1 MPNHVSDRG
10 GLPVMGAESPE
21 RADAALNRR
30 RILAAAQR
38 LFESRGVGCTSM
50 DAIAGEAGVGKGT
63 LFRRFGDR
71 AGLARALVDEG
82 EQAFQEQFIRGA
94 PPLGPGAPPAD
105 RLIAFGEGL
114 IDHLEAHGEIIAAAE
129 FGPAELRLGS
139 APYLAYRTHVLLLV
153 AEAAPEADG
162 EFLADALL
170 ATLSGGQFRALRTM
184 RGMSVARIKAAW
196 RELVRRLLGPA
207 DA

>member
-1 MPNHVSDRG
+1 MDHSTSGPRSETICLCHMPNHVSDRG

-38 LFESRGVGCTSM
+38 L
-50 DAIAGEAGVGKGT
+50 
-63 LFRRFGDR
+63 
-71 AGLARALVDEG
+71 
-82 EQAFQEQFIRGA
+82 
-94 PPLGPGAPPAD
+94 
-105 RLIAFGEGL
+105 IAFAEGL
-114 IDHLEAHGEIIAAAE
+114 IDYLEAHGEIIAAAV

-196 RELVRRLLGPA
+196 RELVQRLLDPA

>member
-1 MPNHVSDRG
+1 MDDSTSGPRSETVCCSHVPDHVPDRG

-38 LFESRGVGCTSM
+38 LFESRGVDCTSM

-139 APYLAYRTHVLLLV
+139 APYLAYRTH
-153 AEAAPEADG
+153 
-162 EFLADALL
+162 
-170 ATLSGGQFRALRTM
+170 ALRTM